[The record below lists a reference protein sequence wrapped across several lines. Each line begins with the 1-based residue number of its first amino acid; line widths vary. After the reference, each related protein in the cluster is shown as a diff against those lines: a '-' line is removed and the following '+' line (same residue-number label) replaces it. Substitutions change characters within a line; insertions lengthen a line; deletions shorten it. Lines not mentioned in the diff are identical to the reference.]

1 MVTSP
6 PFYHTLMPLL
16 WLRAPFP
23 LTWSQC
29 LQARNSLVVF
39 WCLRLLWRLLATCG
53 CSPELACIS
62 QRLSPLVPS
71 SYQVLRG
78 SVYSFPVVR
87 YSCISQLVLCKHFC
101 VWRCIP
107 DVSAESDVLH
117 VHQLLRHLVLSHVM
131 YIFKVIWMCFFWRMK
146 WVLIELT
153 CFVFTSNGLFSPP
166 TPGGQGPR

>member
-78 SVYSFPVVR
+78 SVYSFPVVQVLL
-87 YSCISQLVLCKHFC
+87 SALSWCICKHFC

-107 DVSAESDVLH
+107 DVSVERDVHH
-117 VHQLLRHLVLSHVM
+117 VHILLRHLVLQM
-131 YIFKVIWMCFFWRMK
+131 CLIFILLVFWF
-146 WVLIELT
+146 
-153 CFVFTSNGLFSPP
+153 FVFACTFNLYFAISSNHLY
-166 TPGGQGPR
+166 R